1 MGDRGYSGSLTMSE
15 LRARDYKELLGLID
29 IAYSIQDRTA
39 MFQAVWEKLDQWI
52 GIGSAVWLPMDA
64 ETKQFVFKDLFPF
77 NSPIKAGLLF
87 TLYYA
92 PLDPLVSSGHV
103 MQPMRA
109 CKITDVIAPSRLPDT
124 EYGHDFQPLTPL
136 FYEMAA
142 TVQSQGDLLGCIG
155 LHRPKRDGDFT
166 ERHRTILNLFLPHL
180 ANAIHTLYL
189 REALTQSHDKGVIVL
204 QTDGS
209 AQLMNDEARLA
220 LNGQSVDALPMPGPG
235 TDPVL
240 FHTKAGLYRVR
251 AMPVRV
257 GSREKIILL
266 DPLPSTKGITRQLE
280 GFGLTKREQEI
291 AGLVIRGLSNCDIA
305 DRLCIAEQTVKDQL
319 HHVFEKMNI
328 RRRSE
333 VAAAIF
339 GLRLKSPVT

>member
-1 MGDRGYSGSLTMSE
+1 MSE
-15 LRARDYKELLGLID
+15 LRVRDYKALLSLID
-29 IAYSIQDRTA
+29 ITYSIQNRAA

-64 ETKQFVFKDLFPF
+64 ETKQFVFKDLLPF

-124 EYGHDFQPLTPL
+124 KYGHDFQPMTPL

-155 LHRPKRDGDFT
+155 LHRPKHGGDFT
-166 ERHRTILNLFLPHL
+166 ERHRTILNMFLPHL

-189 REALTQSHDKGVIVL
+189 QEALTQSHDKGMFVL
-204 QTDGS
+204 GADGD
-209 AQLMNDEARLA
+209 AQLMNDEAKLA
-220 LNGQSVDALPMPGPG
+220 LNGQSVDALPMPGSS

-240 FHTKAGLYRVR
+240 FQSKAGLYRVR
-251 AMPVRV
+251 SMPVRF
-257 GSREKIILL
+257 GSREKIMIL
-266 DPLPSTKGITRQLE
+266 DPPLSTEVITRKLE
-280 GFGLTKREQEI
+280 AFGLTKREQEI
-291 AGLVIRGLSNCDIA
+291 AGLVIRGLSNHDIA
-305 DRLCIAEQTVKDQL
+305 DRLCIAEQTMKDQL

-333 VAAAIF
+333 LAATVF
-339 GLRLKSPVT
+339 GLGLKDPLV

>member
-1 MGDRGYSGSLTMSE
+1 MSE
-15 LRARDYKELLGLID
+15 LRDRDYKELLTLID
-29 IAYSIQDRTA
+29 IACSIQNRAA

-52 GIGSAVWLPMDA
+52 GIRSAVWLPMDA
-64 ETKQFVFKDLFPF
+64 ETKQFVFKDLLSF

-92 PLDPLVSSGHV
+92 PLYAPLDPLVLRGHV

-109 CKITDVIAPSRLPDT
+109 CKITDVIAPSRRPDT

-155 LHRPKRDGDFT
+155 LPRPKRAGDFT

-189 REALTQSHDKGVIVL
+189 QEALTQSHDKGMFVL
-204 QTDGS
+204 GADGD
-209 AQLMNDEARLA
+209 AQLMNDEAKLA
-220 LNGQSVDALPMPGPG
+220 LNGQSVDALPMPGSG
-235 TDPVL
+235 TDTVL
-240 FHTKAGLYRVR
+240 FQSKAGLYRVR
-251 AMPVRV
+251 SMPVRF
-257 GSREKIILL
+257 GSREKIMIL
-266 DPLPSTKGITRQLE
+266 DPLLNTEVITRKLE

-291 AGLVIRGLSNCDIA
+291 AGLVIRGLSNRDIA
-305 DRLCIAEQTVKDQL
+305 DRLCIAEQTMKDQL

-339 GLRLKSPVT
+339 GLRLKSPLT